1 MPTHS
6 RNKKRN
12 TRPPPTREA
21 EYKIMIDVVNDVCL
35 EIRKFAKKYLNAVEL
50 NYESCAACLDELLTS
65 WKMSASQ
72 FSTSKEFWEKHKI
85 KQVEEGIRKK
95 QDYKNLVFICERA
108 RTFEKLIPNI
118 RENLVEC
125 ARDHLY
131 KYCRSFIE
139 ETYDEV
145 EIRPITEY
153 EEWIVASKKDID
165 QKIAS
170 LNNNILK
177 YGEMKS
183 PFYDFI
189 SKGNIHAALMEE
201 ICVLNIEI
209 AHAIKKWIADDA
221 SYPDRLLQEVFFNNS
236 YKESLVEN
244 IRKLEEEKQVATK
257 NLDKK
262 QKVNYSIMRDHA
274 YHKKEKHKLKN
285 SLETVNLKIER
296 LEKQIE
302 NKNTEI
308 NDLREAVADK
318 TPIAPRDRQELRRSL
333 EKAEADLDR
342 LEERKS
348 VMERQHGRLDRE
360 LKKISDRTYELK
372 VEIVTKRHEQEEI
385 KQGIVGTEIEMKS
398 ILDRLNSID
407 EKQEILKR
415 VRELKLSP
423 DTLRRI
429 NTRKQEVTTK
439 ARRQKVQMDDACRYV
454 AFHIG
459 RDWKKLYDRLPFQPP
474 RDPDRRQKDVEV
486 IDTISARQDR
496 TPEESAL
503 RSLEKWRS
511 FNRHGDI
518 VQLIKG
524 LRKLNKVELAQKL
537 ESKFTVENV
546 YG

>member
-1 MPTHS
+1 MPSHS

-21 EYKIMIDVVNDVCL
+21 EYKVMIDIVNDVCL
-35 EIRKFAKKYLNAVEL
+35 EIRKFAKMYINGLNLE
-50 NYESCAACLDELLTS
+50 YDTCAACLDELMAS
-65 WKMSASQ
+65 WNMDASQ
-72 FSTSKEFWEKHKI
+72 FSTSKEFWEKNKI
-85 KQVEEGIRKK
+85 KLVDESIRKK
-95 QDYKNLVFICERA
+95 QAYKDLVFICERA
-108 RTFEKLIPNI
+108 RTFEHMIPNI
-118 RENLVEC
+118 RESLVEC

-145 EIRPITEY
+145 QIRPIIEY
-153 EEWIVASKKDID
+153 EELITTSKKEID
-165 QKIAS
+165 QKIDS

-183 PFYDFI
+183 PFRDFI

-201 ICVLNIEI
+201 ISVLNIEI

-221 SYPDRLLQEVFFNNS
+221 SYPERLLQEVFFNNS
-236 YKESLVEN
+236 YKENLVEN
-244 IRKLEEEKQVATK
+244 IRKLEEEKQVMVK

-262 QKVNYSIMRDHA
+262 HRVNYSVMRDHA

-285 SLETVNLKIER
+285 SLETVNFKIEK

-302 NKNTEI
+302 GINIEI
-308 NDLREAVADK
+308 NDLKEAVADK
-318 TPIAPRDRQELRRSL
+318 TPIAPRDRQELRRKL

-342 LEERKS
+342 LEERKD
-348 VMERQHGRLDRE
+348 VMERQHGRLDKE
-360 LKKISDRTYELK
+360 LKRISDRTYELK
-372 VEIVTKRHEQEEI
+372 VELVTNRHDQEEM
-385 KQGIVGTEIEMKS
+385 KQGILGVEIEMKS
-398 ILDRLNSID
+398 ILERLSSID

-429 NTRKQEVTTK
+429 NTRKQEVITK
-439 ARRQKVQMDDACRYV
+439 GRRLKVQLDDACRYV

-459 RDWKKLYDRLPFQPP
+459 RDWKKLYDRLPFVPP
-474 RDPDRRQKDVEV
+474 RDPDRRQRDVEV
-486 IDTISARQDR
+486 IDNISARQDR

-511 FNRHGDI
+511 FNRQGDI
-518 VQLIKG
+518 IQLIRG

-537 ESKFTVENV
+537 ESKFTIQNV
-546 YG
+546 YN

>member
-1 MPTHS
+1 MPTNS

-12 TRPPPTREA
+12 NRPPPTREA
-21 EYKIMIDVVNDVCL
+21 EYKIMIDAVNDACL
-35 EIRKFAKKYLNAVEL
+35 EIRKFAKKYLNTVEV

-65 WKMSASQ
+65 WEMKASQ
-72 FSTSKEFWEKHKI
+72 FSTSKEFWDKHKI
-85 KQVEEGIRKK
+85 KQVEENIRKK

-108 RTFEKLIPNI
+108 RTFEHMIPNI
-118 RENLVEC
+118 RESLVEC

-139 ETYDEV
+139 ETYE
-145 EIRPITEY
+145 EIQIRPITEY
-153 EEWIVASKKDID
+153 EELISTSKKEID

-183 PFYDFI
+183 PFRDFI
-189 SKGNIHAALMEE
+189 FKGNIHAALMEE
-201 ICVLNIEI
+201 ISVLNIEI

-221 SYPDRLLQEVFFNNS
+221 SYPERLLQEIFFNNS
-236 YKESLVEN
+236 YKENLVEN
-244 IRKLEEEKQVATK
+244 IRKLEDDKQVAIK
-257 NLDKK
+257 NLEKRHR
-262 QKVNYSIMRDHA
+262 VNYVAMREHVN
-274 YHKKEKHKLKN
+274 HKKEKHKLKN
-285 SLETVNLKIER
+285 SLETVNLKLER

-302 NKNTEI
+302 NKHVEI
-308 NDLREAVADK
+308 NDLKDAVADK
-318 TPIAPRDRQELRRSL
+318 TPMAPRDRQELRRTL

-342 LEERKS
+342 LEERKN

-360 LKKISDRTYELK
+360 LKRVSDRTYELK
-372 VEIVTKRHEQEEI
+372 VEVVTNRHDQEEM
-385 KQGIVGTEIEMKS
+385 KQGILGIEIEMKS
-398 ILDRLNSID
+398 IMERLSSID

-429 NTRKQEVTTK
+429 NTKKQEIGT
-439 ARRQKVQMDDACRYV
+439 KVQMDDACRYV

-459 RDWKKLYDRLPFQPP
+459 RDWKRLYDRLPFVPP

-486 IDTISARQDR
+486 IDTISARQDK

-511 FNRHGDI
+511 FNRQGDI
-518 VQLIKG
+518 IQLIKG

-537 ESKFTVENV
+537 ESRFTVQNV